1 MDARVLDG
9 FRMDSSQ
16 LLSSNAIKG
25 SVFRM
30 QGYSIRVRQFFLQ
43 VKADALDA
51 TDVQWMYLSDDGRLQ
66 PLTFVFASL
75 RSRLPL
81 SSTAVSPPT
90 LCNTCERWS
99 WSGASSAAAGSRKRS

>member
-1 MDARVLDG
+1 LDARVLDG

-66 PLTFVFASL
+66 PLTFVFAL
-75 RSRLPL
+75 
-81 SSTAVSPPT
+81 
-90 LCNTCERWS
+90 
-99 WSGASSAAAGSRKRS
+99 